1 MSWIKAITGAAKK
14 VGNDAKV
21 GARFLSQKANKV
33 ASPINELAKESV
45 EKSPYL
51 TAALAGGVGL
61 GAGALMS
68 DEPYYLE
75 SPEITQLIVQLRKQ
89 GLSDDQIQEYIDNI
103 MQAQEE

>member
-1 MSWIKAITGAAKK
+1 MSWMKAITGAAKK

-21 GARFLSQKANKV
+21 GARFLSKKAGEV

-51 TAALAGGVGL
+51 TAALAGGAGFS
-61 GAGALMS
+61 AGALMS
-68 DEPYYLE
+68 DEPNYPE
-75 SPEITQLIVQLRKQ
+75 SPEITQLVVQLRKQ

-103 MQAQEE
+103 MQAQEG